1 MNMFTFTTTFVS
13 VFFLAFL
20 AGVYFLKDNMSN
32 IDNKIY
38 KYILI
43 SDFILIVSSLICLLT
58 ARYLDYHKSMML
70 IYDITARIFCVV
82 EMIWYLLLML
92 YTLII
97 TSGADTRFR
106 DLVLG
111 VTKKGQ
117 KIRFIVVVLYL
128 LAVLIAPVNYSFDAK
143 GILVYNSGLRITLM
157 LVMLALTVPFLV
169 IFLIKKRGKYEIK
182 KIIPFIIIIGFQLST
197 FFISQIDGSINLYPL
212 TITLISY
219 LMYHTIENPDLKL
232 INRLKQAKEQA
243 EKSNKEK
250 TEFLSSMSH
259 ELRTPLN
266 GIIGL
271 TALVVEEDNK
281 EQIKEDS
288 KDILKAANNLL
299 ELVDGMLDINN
310 LETDK
315 LKLTEDNY
323 NPELLFK
330 ELIKITEIKLFD
342 KDIELRTNFSEKL
355 PLNLYGDREKV
366 KRVINNLL
374 TNAAK
379 YTEKGYIDFN
389 VDCINE
395 NDICKLKIT
404 VRDTGRGIEEEQK
417 QFLFQKFYRRKED
430 MDSNIFGTGL
440 GLAVTK
446 SLLDIMKGT
455 ISVDSIYKQG
465 TTFTVELE
473 QKIQQEEL
481 ELI

>member
-1 MNMFTFTTTFVS
+1 M
-13 VFFLAFL
+13 
-20 AGVYFLKDNMSN
+20 
-32 IDNKIY
+32 
-38 KYILI
+38 
-43 SDFILIVSSLICLLT
+43 
-58 ARYLDYHKSMML
+58 
-70 IYDITARIFCVV
+70 
-82 EMIWYLLLML
+82 
-92 YTLII
+92 
-97 TSGADTRFR
+97 
-106 DLVLG
+106 LVL
-111 VTKKGQ
+111 
-117 KIRFIVVVLYL
+117 
-128 LAVLIAPVNYSFDAK
+128 
-143 GILVYNSGLRITLM
+143 
-157 LVMLALTVPFLV
+157 LALTVPFLV
-169 IFLIKKRGKYEIK
+169 IFLIRKRGKYEIK

-404 VRDTGRGIEEEQK
+404 VRDTGRGIEEDQK

-455 ISVDSIYKQG
+455 ISVDSVYKQG

>member
-1 MNMFTFTTTFVS
+1 
-13 VFFLAFL
+13 
-20 AGVYFLKDNMSN
+20 
-32 IDNKIY
+32 
-38 KYILI
+38 
-43 SDFILIVSSLICLLT
+43 
-58 ARYLDYHKSMML
+58 
-70 IYDITARIFCVV
+70 
-82 EMIWYLLLML
+82 
-92 YTLII
+92 
-97 TSGADTRFR
+97 
-106 DLVLG
+106 
-111 VTKKGQ
+111 
-117 KIRFIVVVLYL
+117 
-128 LAVLIAPVNYSFDAK
+128 
-143 GILVYNSGLRITLM
+143 
-157 LVMLALTVPFLV
+157 
-169 IFLIKKRGKYEIK
+169 
-182 KIIPFIIIIGFQLST
+182 
-197 FFISQIDGSINLYPL
+197 
-212 TITLISY
+212 
-219 LMYHTIENPDLKL
+219 
-232 INRLKQAKEQA
+232 
-243 EKSNKEK
+243 
-250 TEFLSSMSH
+250 
-259 ELRTPLN
+259 
-266 GIIGL
+266 
-271 TALVVEEDNK
+271 
-281 EQIKEDS
+281 
-288 KDILKAANNLL
+288 
-299 ELVDGMLDINN
+299 MLDINN

-404 VRDTGRGIEEEQK
+404 VRDTGRGIEEDQK

-455 ISVDSIYKQG
+455 ISVDSVYKQG